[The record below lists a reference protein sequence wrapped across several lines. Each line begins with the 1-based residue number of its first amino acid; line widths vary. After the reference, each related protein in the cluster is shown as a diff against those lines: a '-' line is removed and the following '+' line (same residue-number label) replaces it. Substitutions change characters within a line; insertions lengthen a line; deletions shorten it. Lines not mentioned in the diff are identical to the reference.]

1 MIVRTARSL
10 LVAGQVSL
18 VAATLVGGSVLSDVE
33 DVSLLDG
40 IWLAFS
46 VVSTTGFGTGP
57 MTSSGRI
64 AAMAIFAWAVVSYL
78 LLIVAAMLAARE
90 LGQRRRRQRVIA
102 ERDVRRV
109 IDEMHHN

>member
-1 MIVRTARSL
+1 MRTARSL

-18 VAATLVGGSVLSDVE
+18 VAATMVGGSVLSDVE

-40 IWLAFS
+40 VWLAFS
-46 VVSTTGFGTGP
+46 VVSTTGFGAGP
-57 MTSSGRI
+57 VTSSGRI

-78 LLIVAAMLAARE
+78 LLAVAAMLTTRE
-90 LGQRRRRQRVIA
+90 LGQHRRRQRVIA

-109 IDEMHHN
+109 IEELHPN